1 MPGIAAANPEIAFHC
16 DAAPGIALRAQPGL
30 RRTLPMS
37 YGAMAQLAQVSV
49 QIRKDHPM
57 ARRRVGALLFVSA
70 LLGAGPALAQDAK
83 DYPNKPIRF
92 IVPYPPAGGTD
103 IVARILTEPLAA
115 ALGQPII
122 IENRG
127 GAGGNVGT
135 DVAAK
140 SAPDG
145 YTILFTLSS
154 HTINPKLYAKL
165 PFDVEKDFVPISL
178 AALVPQILVANP
190 SVPANNVAELIALAK
205 REPGKLNYASV
216 GTGSPAHIAGELFKL
231 KAGIDIVHVPYKGGG
246 PAITDT
252 LGGQVQLAF
261 VSIPAALQY
270 VKAGKLKALAVTSDK
285 RSQAAPDI
293 PTIAESGVPDCVV
306 NSWYGALA
314 PTKTP
319 PAIVAKLQAAFVRVL
334 AMPEVKEKLFLQGAE
349 AASSSSAEFD
359 RRIRDELKQW
369 EYVIREAKIKA
380 E

>member
-1 MPGIAAANPEIAFHC
+1 MSAEFKTGS
-16 DAAPGIALRAQPGL
+16 
-30 RRTLPMS
+30 PMAWARWVAWLS
-37 YGAMAQLAQVSV
+37 VSV
-49 QIRKDHPM
+49 W
-57 ARRRVGALLFVSA
+57 
-70 LLGAGPALAQDAK
+70 LGAAPALAQDAK

-103 IVARILTEPLAA
+103 IVARIVSEPLAA

-122 IENRG
+122 IDNRG

-135 DVAAK
+135 DIAAK
-140 SAPDG
+140 AAPDG
-145 YTILFTLSS
+145 YTVLFTLSS
-154 HTINPKLYAKL
+154 HTINPKLYEKL

-205 REPGKLNYASV
+205 SGPGKLNYASV

-231 KAGIDIVHVPYKGGG
+231 KAGVDIVHVPYKGGG

-285 RSQAAPDI
+285 RSLAAPDI

-314 PTKTP
+314 PAKTP
-319 PAIVAKLQAAFVRVL
+319 PAIVAKLQAAFVKVL
-334 AMPEVKEKLFLQGAE
+334 AQPEVKERLFLQGAE
-349 AASSSSAEFD
+349 AAASTSAEFD

>member
-1 MPGIAAANPEIAFHC
+1 
-16 DAAPGIALRAQPGL
+16 
-30 RRTLPMS
+30 
-37 YGAMAQLAQVSV
+37 MAQCVGILEDRPLAV
-49 QIRKDHPM
+49 
-57 ARRRVGALLFVSA
+57 ARVVALWFVSA
-70 LLGAGPALAQDAK
+70 LLCATPAFAQDAK

-115 ALGQPII
+115 ALGQPIV

-140 SAPDG
+140 AAPDG
-145 YTILFTLSS
+145 YTVLFTLSS
-154 HTINPKLYAKL
+154 HTINPKLYEKL

-190 SVPANNVAELIALAK
+190 SVPANNVTEVIALAK

-231 KAGIDIVHVPYKGGG
+231 KAGVDIVHVPYKGGG

-285 RSQAAPDI
+285 RSLAAPDI

-314 PTKTP
+314 PAKTP
-319 PAIVAKLQAAFVRVL
+319 PAIVAKLQAAFVKVL
-334 AMPEVKEKLFLQGAE
+334 ALPEVKERLFLQGAE
-349 AASSSSAEFD
+349 AASSTSAEFD

>member
-154 HTINPKLYAKL
+154 HTINPKLYEKL

-205 REPGKLNYASV
+205 GEPGKLNYASV

-314 PTKTP
+314 PAKTP
-319 PAIVAKLQAAFVRVL
+319 PAIVAKLQAAFAKVL
-334 AMPEVKEKLFLQGAE
+334 ALPEVKERLFLQGAE
-349 AASSSSAEFD
+349 AASSTSAEFD

>member
-1 MPGIAAANPEIAFHC
+1 MALARGAALWFV
-16 DAAPGIALRAQPGL
+16 
-30 RRTLPMS
+30 T
-37 YGAMAQLAQVSV
+37 AMLCAT
-49 QIRKDHPM
+49 
-57 ARRRVGALLFVSA
+57 
-70 LLGAGPALAQDAK
+70 PALAQDAK

-103 IVARILTEPLAA
+103 IVARIIVDPLAA
-115 ALGQPII
+115 VLGQPIV

-154 HTINPKLYAKL
+154 HTINPKLYEKL
-165 PFDVEKDFVPISL
+165 PFDVERDFVPISL
-178 AALVPQILVANP
+178 AALVPQILVANLTL
-190 SVPANNVAELIALAK
+190 PANNIAELIALAK

-231 KAGIDIVHVPYKGGG
+231 KAGVDIVHVPYKGGG
-246 PAITDT
+246 PAVTDT

-261 VSIPAALQY
+261 VSIPAALQF

-285 RSQAAPDI
+285 RSLAAPDI
-293 PTIAESGVPDCVV
+293 PTIAESVPDCIV

-314 PTKTP
+314 PAKTP
-319 PAIVAKLQAAFVRVL
+319 LAIIAKLQAAFAKVL
-334 AMPEVKEKLFLQGAE
+334 AQPEVKDKLFLQGAE
-349 AASSSSAEFD
+349 AASSTSAEFD

>member
-1 MPGIAAANPEIAFHC
+1 
-16 DAAPGIALRAQPGL
+16 
-30 RRTLPMS
+30 
-37 YGAMAQLAQVSV
+37 
-49 QIRKDHPM
+49 M
-57 ARRRVGALLFVSA
+57 ARVVALWFVSA
-70 LLGAGPALAQDAK
+70 LLCASPALAQDAK

-145 YTILFTLSS
+145 YTVLFTLSS
-154 HTINPKLYAKL
+154 HTINPKLYEKL

-190 SVPANNVAELIALAK
+190 SLPANNVAELIALAK

-231 KAGIDIVHVPYKGGG
+231 KAGVDIVHVPYKGGG
-246 PAITDT
+246 PAVTDT

-261 VSIPAALQY
+261 VSIPAALQF

-285 RSQAAPDI
+285 RSLAAPDI
-293 PTIAESGVPDCVV
+293 PTIAESVPDCVV

-314 PTKTP
+314 PAKTP
-319 PAIVAKLQAAFVRVL
+319 PAIIAKLQAAFVKVL
-334 AMPEVKEKLFLQGAE
+334 ALPEVKERLFLQGAE
-349 AASSSSAEFD
+349 AASSTSAEFD

>member
-1 MPGIAAANPEIAFHC
+1 MLCP
-16 DAAPGIALRAQPGL
+16 
-30 RRTLPMS
+30 TS
-37 YGAMAQLAQVSV
+37 
-49 QIRKDHPM
+49 
-57 ARRRVGALLFVSA
+57 
-70 LLGAGPALAQDAK
+70 ALAQDAK

-103 IVARILTEPLAA
+103 IVARIIGDPLAA
-115 ALGQPII
+115 VLGQPIV

-145 YTILFTLSS
+145 YTVLFTLSS
-154 HTINPKLYAKL
+154 HTINPKLYEKL
-165 PFDVEKDFVPISL
+165 PFDVERDFVPISL

-190 SVPANNVAELIALAK
+190 SMPANNITELIALAK

-231 KAGIDIVHVPYKGGG
+231 KAGVDIVHIPYKGGG
-246 PAITDT
+246 PAVTDA
-252 LGGQVQLAF
+252 LGGQVQLLF

-285 RSQAAPDI
+285 RSLAAPDI
-293 PTIAESGVPDCVV
+293 PTIVESGVPDCVV

-314 PTKTP
+314 PAKTP
-319 PAIVAKLQAAFVRVL
+319 PAIVAKLQAAFAKVL
-334 AMPEVKEKLFLQGAE
+334 AQPEVKDKLFLQGAE
-349 AASSSSAEFD
+349 AASSTSAEFD

>member
-1 MPGIAAANPEIAFHC
+1 LAVARVV
-16 DAAPGIALRAQPGL
+16 ALW
-30 RRTLPMS
+30 
-37 YGAMAQLAQVSV
+37 
-49 QIRKDHPM
+49 
-57 ARRRVGALLFVSA
+57 FVSA
-70 LLGAGPALAQDAK
+70 LLCATPAFAQDAK

-115 ALGQPII
+115 ALGQPIV

-140 SAPDG
+140 AAPDG
-145 YTILFTLSS
+145 YTVLFTLSS
-154 HTINPKLYAKL
+154 HTINPKLYEKL

-190 SVPANNVAELIALAK
+190 SVPANNVTEVIALAK

-231 KAGIDIVHVPYKGGG
+231 KAGVDIVHVPYKGGG

-285 RSQAAPDI
+285 RSLAAPDI

-314 PTKTP
+314 PAKTP
-319 PAIVAKLQAAFVRVL
+319 PAIVAKLQAAFVKVL
-334 AMPEVKEKLFLQGAE
+334 ALPEVKERLFLQGAE
-349 AASSSSAEFD
+349 AASSTSAEFD

>member
-1 MPGIAAANPEIAFHC
+1 MALARGAALWFV
-16 DAAPGIALRAQPGL
+16 
-30 RRTLPMS
+30 T
-37 YGAMAQLAQVSV
+37 AMLCAT
-49 QIRKDHPM
+49 
-57 ARRRVGALLFVSA
+57 
-70 LLGAGPALAQDAK
+70 PALAQDAK

-103 IVARILTEPLAA
+103 IVARIIVDPLAA
-115 ALGQPII
+115 VLGQPIV

-154 HTINPKLYAKL
+154 HTINPKLYEKL
-165 PFDVEKDFVPISL
+165 PFDVERDFVPISL
-178 AALVPQILVANP
+178 AALVPQILVANL
-190 SVPANNVAELIALAK
+190 SLPANNIAELIALAK

-231 KAGIDIVHVPYKGGG
+231 KAGVDIVHVPYKGGG
-246 PAITDT
+246 PAVTDT

-261 VSIPAALQY
+261 VSIPAALQF

-285 RSQAAPDI
+285 RSLAAPDI
-293 PTIAESGVPDCVV
+293 PTIAESVPDCIV

-314 PTKTP
+314 PAKTP
-319 PAIVAKLQAAFVRVL
+319 LAIIAKLQAAFAKVL
-334 AMPEVKEKLFLQGAE
+334 AQPEVKDKLFLQGAE
-349 AASSSSAEFD
+349 AASSTSAEFD

>member
-1 MPGIAAANPEIAFHC
+1 MALARGAALWFV
-16 DAAPGIALRAQPGL
+16 
-30 RRTLPMS
+30 T
-37 YGAMAQLAQVSV
+37 AMLCAT
-49 QIRKDHPM
+49 
-57 ARRRVGALLFVSA
+57 
-70 LLGAGPALAQDAK
+70 PALAQDAK

-103 IVARILTEPLAA
+103 IVARIIVDPLAA
-115 ALGQPII
+115 VLGQPIV

-154 HTINPKLYAKL
+154 HTINPKLYEKL
-165 PFDVEKDFVPISL
+165 PFDVERDFVPISL
-178 AALVPQILVANP
+178 AALVPQILVA
-190 SVPANNVAELIALAK
+190 SLSLPANNIAELIALAK

-231 KAGIDIVHVPYKGGG
+231 KAGVDIVHVPYKGGG
-246 PAITDT
+246 PAVTDT

-261 VSIPAALQY
+261 VSIPAALQF

-285 RSQAAPDI
+285 RSLAAPDI
-293 PTIAESGVPDCVV
+293 PTIAESVPDCIV

-314 PTKTP
+314 PAKTP
-319 PAIVAKLQAAFVRVL
+319 LAIIAKLQAAFAKVL
-334 AMPEVKEKLFLQGAE
+334 AQPEVKDKLFLQGAE
-349 AASSSSAEFD
+349 AASSTSAEFD

>member
-1 MPGIAAANPEIAFHC
+1 MARVV
-16 DAAPGIALRAQPGL
+16 ALRFV
-30 RRTLPMS
+30 T
-37 YGAMAQLAQVSV
+37 AMLCAT
-49 QIRKDHPM
+49 
-57 ARRRVGALLFVSA
+57 SA
-70 LLGAGPALAQDAK
+70 GAQDAK
-83 DYPNKPIRF
+83 DYPNRPIRF

-122 IENRG
+122 IDNRG
-127 GAGGNVGT
+127 GAAGNLGT
-135 DVAAK
+135 DIAAK

-154 HTINPKLYAKL
+154 HTINPKLYDKL
-165 PFDVEKDFVPISL
+165 PFDVEKDFAPISL
-178 AALVPQILVANP
+178 AALIPQILVVHP
-190 SVPANNVAELIALAK
+190 SVPVNNVSDLIALAK

-216 GTGSPAHIAGELFKL
+216 GTESPGHIAGELFKL
-231 KAGIDIVHVPYKGGG
+231 KTGVDIVHVPYKGGG
-246 PAITDT
+246 PAVTDT
-252 LGGQVQLAF
+252 LGGQVQLLF

-285 RSQAAPDI
+285 RSLAAPDI

-314 PTKTP
+314 PAKTP
-319 PAIVAKLQAAFVRVL
+319 PAIVAKLQAAFAKVL
-334 AMPEVKEKLFLQGAE
+334 AQPEVKDKLFLQGAE
-349 AASSSSAEFD
+349 AASSTSAEFD

>member
-1 MPGIAAANPEIAFHC
+1 MLCA
-16 DAAPGIALRAQPGL
+16 
-30 RRTLPMS
+30 T
-37 YGAMAQLAQVSV
+37 
-49 QIRKDHPM
+49 
-57 ARRRVGALLFVSA
+57 
-70 LLGAGPALAQDAK
+70 PALAQDAK

-103 IVARILTEPLAA
+103 IVARIIVDPLAA
-115 ALGQPII
+115 VLGQPIV

-154 HTINPKLYAKL
+154 HTINPKLYEKL
-165 PFDVEKDFVPISL
+165 PFDVERDFVPISL
-178 AALVPQILVANP
+178 AALVPQILVANL
-190 SVPANNVAELIALAK
+190 SLPANNIAELIALAK

-231 KAGIDIVHVPYKGGG
+231 KAGVDIVHVPYKGGG
-246 PAITDT
+246 PAVTDT

-261 VSIPAALQY
+261 VSIPAALQF

-285 RSQAAPDI
+285 RSLAAPDI
-293 PTIAESGVPDCVV
+293 PTIAESVPDCIV

-314 PTKTP
+314 PAKTP
-319 PAIVAKLQAAFVRVL
+319 LAIIAKLQAAFAKVL
-334 AMPEVKEKLFLQGAE
+334 AQPEVKDKLFLQGAE
-349 AASSSSAEFD
+349 AASST
-359 RRIRDELKQW
+359 
-369 EYVIREAKIKA
+369 
-380 E
+380 